1 MKFLKRQNLS
11 RYSINDKT
19 IKVDP
24 LGVTIDPAGEGTIN
38 LKADTNI
45 EGDLDVSGNIGLA
58 GNIRIGDQTLD
69 TVTVVADFTSDLV
82 PDQSDRYD
90 LGKADKVWRTGF
102 VATLDTGNIEINNN
116 IIRTKDSNS
125 DLELS
130 ANAAGKVIINND
142 VMIPGSS
149 TLVIGGRN
157 ILNYDSNTWYVS
169 EDSGNNNNDG
179 RFVYSAFSSIKHA
192 LSQVSSGDTII
203 VLPGT
208 YVEEFP
214 LTVPQGVTVKGSGL
228 RATTVTPTAETDD
241 KDCFLLNGET
251 TVEDLTIRDMF
262 YNSTDNTGY
271 AFRFAANTV
280 VNDRSP
286 YVQRVTVLN
295 KGSGAS
301 SSDPYGFLTPDSGRG
316 VYLDGSQVS
325 RNSVEAAILFNECTF
340 IVPNSRAL
348 IMTNGA
354 RTEWLNCFTYFADLA
369 IEGVVGTA
377 GRGSDGKTKI
387 TFSGVSGSGF
397 QSGETIRVTSTDGST
412 VVDLLVDSVQGSK
425 VTVDGK
431 VDSLEGTDFTP
442 QSIVGLTS
450 NTTATSI
457 TRYDRSEFAA
467 EMRAISG
474 ANVYGNQGVKADGDD
489 VVLQLMAWNFA
500 YIGTGADLSNDKSTV
515 TQANEVI
522 EINGGRVYY
531 NSVDQ
536 GGNFRVGD
544 LFSVNF
550 ETGAVNFQVPTFD
563 ISSLTGIT
571 FTDGS
576 NTTVVNP
583 SGIQTPRFS
592 LSGNTIGTSTGPITL
607 DPSGSEDI
615 NLNANTN
622 ILGNLDVS
630 GNVDIAGNI
639 VLGGNIRIGDQD
651 LDSVEVLADFTSDLV
666 PNADNT
672 YDIGDNA
679 KRWKDVYS
687 NKLVGGLIDV
697 TSNVISTNV
706 LDTNLD
712 LSPNGAGKV
721 VIRSTMDVEGNFVIK
736 GNYDVSTDFI
746 TISANTIASSVTN
759 ANLRLNTTGTGS
771 IDVSSKK
778 IINVAEPVS
787 SSDAATKNYVDNAVG
802 TTPTK
807 NVMYVSIDGD
817 DNNDGRS
824 KARPKRTIKSA
835 LLNLTVD
842 SALEQNVTIF
852 VSTGDYTE
860 NNPLEVP
867 AGVSIIGDNLRAVTI
882 RPLNKKEDLFHVHNG
897 VYLSHM
903 TFKDHEFPAAAVAF
917 PTDGSAGVIV
927 TSPYVQNCTSMT
939 TTGTGMRIDGN
950 HSDGLRSMVVDA
962 YTQYNQGG
970 IGIHMLNRGNAQL
983 VSVFTICCDKSIL
996 CESGGF
1002 CSVTNSNSSFG
1013 NYALWSDG
1021 VSSTLYSG
1029 TVSGN
1034 YEATAREITIKNL
1047 VKKPNIGDAV
1057 SFTGQGA
1064 NSTQFSTVRSSTVF
1078 KVGNVDIEDPAFS
1091 VVPNDAKNARQM
1103 ILDARNKIKT
1113 DTISFLKDTYPWFS
1127 FDTFKCT
1134 RDVGLIIQAVVD
1146 DMVFGTNYKSILAGI
1161 SYYRQS
1167 AAKVIGEQKTETID
1181 AVEFAKAEVLKV
1193 IENDSTQSIEYVL
1206 VSQNFDIIIDIMT
1219 NGESA
1224 VPQYLFPNPPG
1235 VTTEISNAAGRLR
1248 TNINFL
1254 KAEGIAYITQN
1265 YPGLV
1270 YDQTTCA
1277 RDIEL
1282 IVRAISYDV
1291 LYQGNSQTAD
1301 AADEYYSGGV
1311 LQIASS
1317 EKAAT
1322 IATYTY
1328 LKNVA
1333 QTIIQNN
1340 TFAQQLNGTVSI
1352 NTSVTVATATE
1363 AAAAGELFDI
1373 VIDLLEEGYSS
1384 TVTLERTAGRTL
1396 TDGDVVTFH
1405 QYSLITSSGH
1415 TFEWIGAGVNVNT
1428 ALPYLGG
1435 TNIQTNEVTE
1445 LNGGRVYFTSTD
1457 QRGDFR
1463 IGKDLVINRDSGTIS
1478 GRTFTKSLFAL
1489 MTPYTLAIGE

>member
-19 IKVDP
+19 LQFDP
-24 LGVTIDPAGEGTIN
+24 RGVVIDPVGDGEIN
-38 LKADTNI
+38 LLADTNI
-45 EGDLDVSGNIGLA
+45 EGNLDVTGNIALG

-69 TVTVVADFTSDLV
+69 TVTVVADFTSDLI
-82 PDQSDRYD
+82 PDQSDRFD
-90 LGKADKVWRTGF
+90 LGSSGKTWRTGYI
-102 VATLDTGNIEINNN
+102 ATVDTGNIEINNN
-116 IIRTKDSNS
+116 VIRTKDSNS

-130 ANAAGKVIINND
+130 ANAAGKVVINND
-142 VMIPGSS
+142 LIV
-149 TLVIGGRN
+149 TDLNTVVIGGRDL
-157 ILNYDSNTWYVS
+157 LNYDSNTWYVS
-169 EDSGNNNNDG
+169 EDSGSDSNDG
-179 RFVYSAFSSIKHA
+179 RFAYSAFATIKYA
-192 LSQVSSGDTII
+192 LSQVSPGDTVV

-208 YVEEFP
+208 YVETFP

-228 RATTVTPTAETDD
+228 RATAVKPTEATDTED
-241 KDCFLLNGET
+241 AFLLNGET

-262 YNSTDNTGY
+262 FDPSNNTGY
-271 AFRFAANTV
+271 AFRFAPNTTV
-280 VNDRSP
+280 SERSP

-301 SSDPYGFLTPDSGRG
+301 ASDPYGFQTPDSGRG
-316 VYLDGSQVS
+316 AYLDGSQVS

-340 IVPNSRAL
+340 IVPNSRGI

-369 IEGVVGTA
+369 IEGVAGST
-377 GRGSDGKTKI
+377 GRGGDGKTKV
-387 TFSGVSGSGF
+387 TFASVSGDGF
-397 QSGETIRVTSTDGST
+397 QAGETIRITSTDGST
-412 VVDLLVDSVQGSK
+412 VVDLVVESVDGGK
-425 VTVDGK
+425 VVVDGK

-450 NTTATSI
+450 NTTAASI

-474 ANVYGNQGVKADGDD
+474 ANVYGNQAVKADGDD

-515 TQANEVI
+515 SQANEVI
-522 EINGGRVYY
+522 EVNGGRVYY

-571 FTDGS
+571 FTDGV

-583 SGIQTPRFS
+583 QGVQTPRFS
-592 LSGNTIGTSTGPITL
+592 LSGNTISTSTGPITI
-607 DPSGSEDI
+607 DPSGSEEI
-615 NLNANTN
+615 NLNATTN
-622 ILGNLDVS
+622 ILGDLDVS
-630 GNVDIAGNI
+630 GNIDVAGNI

-651 LDSVEVLADFTSDLV
+651 VDSVEVRADFTSDLI
-666 PNADNT
+666 PNATNT
-672 YDIGDNA
+672 YDLGSDT
-679 KRWKDVYS
+679 KRWKDVFG
-687 NKLVGGLIDV
+687 NRLRGGQIDV
-697 TSNVISTNV
+697 TSNIISTNIT
-706 LDTNLD
+706 DTNID
-712 LSPNGAGKV
+712 IAPNGGGKV
-721 VIRSTMDVEGNFVIK
+721 VVRSALDIEGNVILR
-736 GNYDVSTDFI
+736 GNYDITTDFLSI
-746 TISANTIASSVTN
+746 SNNTISSSVTN
-759 ANLRLNTTGTGS
+759 ANLRFSASGTGA
-771 IDVSSKK
+771 IDVSSKRV
-778 IINVAEPVS
+778 INVAEPTS
-787 SSDAATKNYVDNAVG
+787 SNDAATKGYVDNAVG

-817 DNNDGRS
+817 DLNDGRS
-824 KARPKRTIKSA
+824 KARPKRTIQSA
-835 LLNLTVD
+835 LADLTVD

-860 NNPLEVP
+860 DNPLVVP

-882 RPLNKKEDLFHVHNG
+882 RPLNKKLDLFHVNNG

-903 TFKDHEFPAAAVAF
+903 TFKDHEYPSAAVAF

-939 TTGTGMRIDGN
+939 TTGTGMRIDGA

-970 IGIHMLNRGNAQL
+970 IGIHMLNRGNSQL
-983 VSVFTICCDKSIL
+983 VSVFTICCEKSIL

-1013 NYALWSDG
+1013 NYGLWSDG
-1021 VSSTLYSG
+1021 VSETLYSG
-1029 TVSGN
+1029 NVDGN
-1034 YEATAREITIKNL
+1034 YESTSREITIKNL
-1047 VKKPNIGDAV
+1047 LKKPNIGDAV
-1057 SFTGQGA
+1057 SFTGQGS
-1064 NSTQFSTVRSSTVF
+1064 NSTRFSTVRSATPF
-1078 KVGNVDIEDPAFS
+1078 KVGNVDLEDPAFS
-1091 VVPNDAKNARQM
+1091 IAANDAKNTRQM

-1113 DTISFLKDTYPWFS
+1113 DTISFLKDTYPWFM

-1146 DMVFGTNYKSILAGI
+1146 DMIFGTNYKSILAGI

-1167 AAKVIGEQKTETID
+1167 ADKVISEQKTETI
-1181 AVEFAKAEVLKV
+1181 AAIEFVKDEVLKV

-1206 VSQNFDIIIDIMT
+1206 IEQNFDLIITIMT
-1219 NGESA
+1219 NGEGA
-1224 VPQYLFPNPPG
+1224 APAYVFPNPPG
-1235 VTTEISNAAGRLR
+1235 VDTNVSNAAGRLR
-1248 TNINFL
+1248 TNVDFL
-1254 KAEGIAYITQN
+1254 AAEGIAFITQN
-1265 YPGLV
+1265 YPGLT
-1270 YDQTTCA
+1270 YDQTKCA
-1277 RDIEL
+1277 RDIRF

-1301 AADEYYSGGV
+1301 AADEYYSGGI
-1311 LQIASS
+1311 LQIDLS

-1322 IATYTY
+1322 IATYSY
-1328 LKNVA
+1328 LKTVA
-1333 QTIIQNN
+1333 QTIVQSN
-1340 TFAQQLNGTVSI
+1340 TFAQLNQTVSI
-1352 NTSVTVATATE
+1352 NTTVTPATSAEATT
-1363 AAAAGELFDI
+1363 AGDLFDI
-1373 VIDLLEEGYSS
+1373 VIDLITEGYSS
-1384 TVTLERTAGRTL
+1384 IVTLERTAGEALIDEAT
-1396 TDGDVVTFH
+1396 VTFH

-1435 TNIQTNEVTE
+1435 INIQQNEITE
-1445 LNGGRVYFTSTD
+1445 LNGGKVYFTSTD

-1463 IGKDLVINRDSGTIS
+1463 IGRDLVINRDSGTIS

>member
-11 RYSINDKT
+11 RYSINDKN
-19 IKVDP
+19 VRSDAA
-24 LGVTIDPAGEGTIN
+24 GVTIDPAGDGTIN
-38 LKADTNI
+38 LKSDTSIDGN
-45 EGDLDVSGNIGLA
+45 LDVSGNIELA
-58 GNIRIGDQTLD
+58 GNIRIGDQSQD

-82 PDQSDRYD
+82 PDQSDRFD
-90 LGKADKVWRTGF
+90 LGETNKVWRTGF
-102 VATLDTGNIEINNN
+102 IATVDTGNIEINNN

-142 VMIPGSS
+142 LIIPGSN

-169 EDSGNNNNDG
+169 DDSGDNSNDG
-179 RFVYSAFSSIKHA
+179 RFAYSAFVSLKHA
-192 LSQVSSGDTII
+192 LSQASAGDTVH

-208 YVEEFP
+208 YIEQFP
-214 LTVPQGVTVKGSGL
+214 LTIPQGVTVKGSGL
-228 RATTVTPTAETDD
+228 RATTVKPTAETDD

-262 YNSTDNTGY
+262 YNSSDNTGY

-286 YVQRVTVLN
+286 YVQKVTVLN
-295 KGSGAS
+295 RGSGAS
-301 SSDPYGFLTPDSGRG
+301 ASDLYGFLTPDSGRG

-325 RNSVEAAILFNECTF
+325 RSSIEASILFNECTF
-340 IVPNSRAL
+340 IVPNSRGL

-369 IEGVVGTA
+369 IEGVVGSA
-377 GRGSDGKTKI
+377 GRGGNGKTKI
-387 TFSGVSGSGF
+387 TFAGVSGAGF
-397 QSGETIRVTSTDGST
+397 QAGETIRVSSTDGST
-412 VVDLLVDSVQGSK
+412 VVDLVVDSVQGSK

-431 VDSLEGTDFTP
+431 VDSLQGTDFTP

-450 NTTATSI
+450 NTAAVSI

-474 ANVYGNQGVKADGDD
+474 ANVYGNQGVKANGDD

-515 TQANEVI
+515 SQANEVI
-522 EINGGRVYY
+522 EVNGGRVYY

-563 ISSLTGIT
+563 ITSLTGIT
-571 FTDGS
+571 FTDGT

-583 SGIQTPRFS
+583 SGIQTPRFN
-592 LSGNTIGTSTGPITL
+592 LSGNTISTSTGPITL
-607 DPSGSEDI
+607 DPSGSDDI
-615 NLNANTN
+615 NLNANTK

-630 GNVDIAGNI
+630 GNVDITGNI

-651 LDSVEVLADFTSDLV
+651 LDSIEVLADFTSDLV
-666 PNADNT
+666 PNADNAFDLGKT
-672 YDIGDNA
+672 A
-679 KRWKDVYS
+679 KRWKDVHS
-687 NKLVGGLIDV
+687 NRLIGGLINV

-712 LSPNGAGKV
+712 ISPSGAGKV
-721 VIRSTMDVEGNFVIK
+721 VIRNAMDVEGNFVIK
-736 GNYDVSTDFI
+736 GNRDITTDYLSI
-746 TISANTIASSVTN
+746 NGSTIASSVTN
-759 ANLRLNTTGTGS
+759 ANLRFNTTGTGS

-778 IINVAEPVS
+778 IINLADPAL
-787 SSDAATKNYVDNAVG
+787 SSDAATKGYVDNAVG
-802 TTPTK
+802 TTQTK

-817 DNNDGRS
+817 DSDDGRS

-835 LLNLTVD
+835 LANLDVD
-842 SALEQNVTIF
+842 SSLAQNITIF

-882 RPLNKKEDLFHVHNG
+882 RPLNKKQDLFHVNNG

-903 TFKDHEFPAAAVAF
+903 TFKDHEYPAAAVAF
-917 PTDGSAGVIV
+917 PTDGSAGVIS

-950 HSDGLRSMVVDA
+950 HAEGLRSMVVDA
-962 YTQYNQGG
+962 YTQTNQGG
-970 IGIHMLNRGNAQL
+970 IGIHMLNRGNSQL
-983 VSVFTICCDKSIL
+983 VSVFTICCDKGFL

-1021 VSSTLYSG
+1021 VSSALYSG

-1034 YEATAREITIKNL
+1034 YEATTRQLTIKNL

-1064 NSTQFSTVRSSTVF
+1064 DSPTFSTVKSSTVF

-1091 VVPNDAKNARQM
+1091 VVFDDAKNARQL
-1103 ILDARNKIKT
+1103 ILDAKNKIKT
-1113 DTISFLKDTYPWFS
+1113 DTISFLKYTYPWFM
-1127 FDTFKCT
+1127 FDTFKFT
-1134 RDVGLIIQAVVD
+1134 REVGLIIQAVVD
-1146 DMVFGTNYKSILAGI
+1146 DMVFGTNYKSILAVI
-1161 SYYRQS
+1161 SGQD
-1167 AAKVIGEQKTETID
+1167 TEIIN
-1181 AVEFAKAEVLKV
+1181 AVVFTKAEVLKI
-1193 IENDSTQSIEYVL
+1193 IENDSTQSIEYAL
-1206 VSQNFDIIIDIMT
+1206 ISQNFDSIIDIMT

-1224 VPQYLFPNPPG
+1224 APQYLFPNPPG
-1235 VTTEISNAAGRLR
+1235 STTNVSNASGRLR
-1248 TNINFL
+1248 TNIDFL

-1265 YPGLV
+1265 YPGLI
-1270 YDQTTCA
+1270 YDQTTIS

-1282 IVRAISYDV
+1282 IIRAISYDL

-1301 AADEYYSGGV
+1301 AADEYYSDGI
-1311 LQIASS
+1311 LQISSS
-1317 EKAAT
+1317 EKTAILAAY
-1322 IATYTY
+1322 AY
-1328 LKNVA
+1328 LKNVS
-1333 QTIIQNN
+1333 QIVIQNDS
-1340 TFAQQLNGTVSI
+1340 FSQLNVTVSI
-1352 NTSVTVATATE
+1352 NTTVDVATAAE
-1363 AAAAGELFDI
+1363 AASAGLLFDI
-1373 VIDLLEEGYSS
+1373 VIDLIEEGYSS
-1384 TVTLERTAGRTL
+1384 TVTLERTTGGTL
-1396 TDGDVVTFH
+1396 TDGDLVTFH

-1415 TFEWIGAGVNVNT
+1415 TFEWIGSGVNVNT

-1445 LNGGRVYFTSTD
+1445 LNGGKVYFTSTD

-1463 IGKDLVINRDSGTIS
+1463 IGKDLVINRDNGTIS

-1489 MTPYTLAIGE
+1489 MTPYTLAIGD